1 MAALPHK
8 PHEILCAA
16 AGLLSSKDDLPGR
29 HRRPGR
35 EQINARQRRLCEP
48 ARCIEPARQPD
59 HGNLAAGQS
68 QRLMNKP
75 ITVIEW
81 RVTNYV
87 IRARLIAAK
96 KIDATIEVLVAAIR
110 DVGGMSDISGMPRGF
125 GNSTNA
131 DRGVPDGPR
140 EFLDREQPF
149 GTPVRLHVESEF
161 CLGPDSSMQRAAT
174 RFERHGTNF
183 ERILLIPRAQ

>member
-1 MAALPHK
+1 
-8 PHEILCAA
+8 
-16 AGLLSSKDDLPGR
+16 
-29 HRRPGR
+29 
-35 EQINARQRRLCEP
+35 

-59 HGNLAAGQS
+59 HGNLAAGQR

-81 RVTNYV
+81 RVANYV
-87 IRARLIAAK
+87 IRARLLAAK
-96 KIDATIEVLVAAIR
+96 EIDGTIEVVVTANR
-110 DVGGMSDISGMPRGF
+110 DERRRSDISGMPRGF

-140 EFLDREQPF
+140 KFLDREQPF
-149 GTPVRLHVESEF
+149 GTPLRLHVESEF
-161 CLGPDSSMQRAAT
+161 CLGPDSSMQQAAI

-183 ERILLIPRAQ
+183 ERILLIRRAR